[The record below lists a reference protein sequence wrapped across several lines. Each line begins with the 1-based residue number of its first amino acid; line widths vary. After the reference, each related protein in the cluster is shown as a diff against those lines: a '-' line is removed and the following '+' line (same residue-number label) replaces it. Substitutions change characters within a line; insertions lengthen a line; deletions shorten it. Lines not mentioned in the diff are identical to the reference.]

1 MPMFEGRERSF
12 EAKFAHDE
20 EFRFLVAARR
30 DKLFAHR
37 VAGQLGLPDQ
47 GAAELAAAALALPD
61 GPDHDEALLGHM
73 AKVLTEHG
81 RGAGAADLAA
91 LLEDCGVQARLQ
103 LLAMP
108 TPEPTVR

>member
-1 MPMFEGRERSF
+1 
-12 EAKFAHDE
+12 
-20 EFRFLVAARR
+20 
-30 DKLFAHR
+30 
-37 VAGQLGLPDQ
+37 
-47 GAAELAAAALALPD
+47 
-61 GPDHDEALLGHM
+61 M

-91 LLEDCGVQARLQ
+91 LLEDCGMQARQQ

>member
-1 MPMFEGRERSF
+1 MAMFEDRERSF

-20 EFRFLVAARR
+20 EFRFLVTARR
-30 DKLFAHR
+30 DKLFAHS
-37 VAGQLGLPDQ
+37 VARQLGLPDQ
-47 GAAELAAAALALPD
+47 GAGELAAAALALPD
-61 GPDHDEALLGHM
+61 GPGHDAALIRHM

-91 LLEDCGVQARLQ
+91 SLEDCGAQARQQ

-108 TPEPTVR
+108 APEPPVR

>member
-1 MPMFEGRERSF
+1 MPMFEDRERSF

-37 VAGQLGLPDQ
+37 VAGQLGLPD
-47 GAAELAAAALALPD
+47 
-61 GPDHDEALLGHM
+61 GPGHDEALLGHM

>member
-1 MPMFEGRERSF
+1 MPMFEDRERSF

-47 GAAELAAAALALPD
+47 GAAELAAAALAVPD
-61 GPDHDEALLGHM
+61 GPGHDAALLGHM

-81 RGAGAADLAA
+81 RGDRAADLAA
-91 LLEDCGVQARLQ
+91 LLEDCGMQARQQ